1 MAKKDVKSKLNKNI
15 SKIKQ
20 TQVKKLNLSK
30 QTKITAPQT
39 PLSVNQQTRIKAPKT
54 SVSFTRAQ
62 TKSKAPKTPV
72 SVTNP
77 QTQIHYWGIFLYA
90 ALILIILLGV
100 LMLVKYGDVVV
111 GKATQITLDQN
122 NMLTNVEPNSENT
135 FLYNGVWYKLIVGSY
150 DTTTQQLSV
159 SLEVCVDC
167 MNPLLSQ
174 FTGSGTGSGSGN
186 GNINDAK

>member
-1 MAKKDVKSKLNKNI
+1 MNEYYTKKGDFMAKKDVKSKLNKNI

-39 PLSVNQQTRIKAPKT
+39 PLSVNQQTRT
-54 SVSFTRAQ
+54 
-62 TKSKAPKTPV
+62 KAPKTPV

-111 GKATQITLDQN
+111 GKRSLQ
-122 NMLTNVEPNSENT
+122 
-135 FLYNGVWYKLIVGSY
+135 KLH
-150 DTTTQQLSV
+150 
-159 SLEVCVDC
+159 
-167 MNPLLSQ
+167 
-174 FTGSGTGSGSGN
+174 
-186 GNINDAK
+186 